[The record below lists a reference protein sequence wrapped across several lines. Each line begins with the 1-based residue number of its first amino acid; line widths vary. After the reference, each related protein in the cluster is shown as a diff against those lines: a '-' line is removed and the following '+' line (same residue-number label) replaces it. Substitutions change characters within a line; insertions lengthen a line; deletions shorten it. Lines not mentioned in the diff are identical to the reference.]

1 MNLGR
6 IYEQGDAR
14 FAQEAFSTLVNRTS
28 ANNHGKGSL
37 MIQIGNTEVGYASS
51 SKEEVAS
58 KITPIIRVKGA
69 LAGLQHAIQG
79 KMEPSCLRECWLG
92 VTCNAYYWTYV
103 YLTEP
108 DTILQTRPL
117 ALVQI
122 REALD
127 NGLILAHHFI
137 SNCCLTNLT

>member
-1 MNLGR
+1 MNK
-6 IYEQGDAR
+6 QGDAG

-51 SKEEVAS
+51 SKEEVTS

-79 KMEPSCLRECWLG
+79 KMEPSRLREWLG
-92 VTCNAYYWTYV
+92 VTCNASYWMYV
-103 YLTEP
+103 YLMAP
-108 DTILQTRPL
+108 DTILQTQPS

-122 REALD
+122 CEALD
-127 NGLILAHHFI
+127 NGLILAHYFV
-137 SNCCLTNLT
+137 SNRCLTNLF

>member
-1 MNLGR
+1 V
-6 IYEQGDAR
+6 
-14 FAQEAFSTLVNRTS
+14 QEAFSMLVNCTS

-37 MIQIGNTEVGYASS
+37 MTQIGNTEVGYASS

-79 KMEPSCLRECWLG
+79 KMEPSRLQEWLG
-92 VTCNAYYWTYV
+92 VTRNASYWTYV

-127 NGLILAHHFI
+127 DGLILARHFI
-137 SNCCLTNLT
+137 SNRCLMNLT